1 MCESLLRHG
10 NHVFNCSLEND
21 YSDEAK
27 RDNSRSLQGDETPVR
42 LFLSAAS

>member
-1 MCESLLRHG
+1 MCESLLCHG

-27 RDNSRSLQGDETPVR
+27 RDNSRSFQGDETPVR